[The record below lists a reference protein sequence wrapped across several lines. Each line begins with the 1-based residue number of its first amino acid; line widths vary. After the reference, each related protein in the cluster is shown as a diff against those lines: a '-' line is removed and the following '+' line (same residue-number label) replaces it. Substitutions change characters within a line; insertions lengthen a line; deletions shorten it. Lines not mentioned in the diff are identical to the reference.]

1 MHLVVIGDI
10 AWDIFIRPERD
21 LVRGSDVFGTVDVMP
36 GGAAANVAVWA
47 RRLGLDVTLRGKV
60 GDDTLGQVMQAHLR
74 REGLDAGLQIV
85 PGGLT
90 TRVGILLAADGE
102 HSFVIDHTKVLRFG
116 DGDAPAA
123 LADGAD
129 AVFFN
134 GYDVFL
140 ARSAAF
146 LDPVLAAA
154 RRRGTPVVFDPSS
167 FALIGQYGAERLLA
181 NVGPLDVLIANEEDI
196 QLALGIK
203 TGGESGASTADAYYS
218 LCRMTNTVFPN
229 LRAIAVTLREN
240 ESADIN
246 KWSAILFNGNE
257 QHHSTQYRIADVVD
271 RVGVGDSFAA
281 GLIYGMLNFSSNREI
296 LEFATAASCL
306 KHSIPGDINL
316 STKEEIR
323 SLAKGNSTGRISR

>member
-1 MHLVVIGDI
+1 LKAVR
-10 AWDIFIRPERD
+10 AARD
-21 LVRGSDVFGTVDVMP
+21 LKIPVSVDLNFRKKLWNYGKPATEIMPEIVR
-36 GGAAANVAVWA
+36 
-47 RRLGLDVTLRGKV
+47 
-60 GDDTLGQVMQAHLR
+60 HC
-74 REGLDAGLQIV
+74 
-85 PGGLT
+85 
-90 TRVGILLAADGE
+90 
-102 HSFVIDHTKVLRFG
+102 
-116 DGDAPAA
+116 
-123 LADGAD
+123 
-129 AVFFN
+129 
-134 GYDVFL
+134 
-140 ARSAAF
+140 
-146 LDPVLAAA
+146 
-154 RRRGTPVVFDPSS
+154 
-167 FALIGQYGAERLLA
+167 
-181 NVGPLDVLIANEEDI
+181 DVLIANEEDI

>member
-1 MHLVVIGDI
+1 VHLVVIGDI

-181 NVGPLDVLIANEEDI
+181 NVGPLDVLIANEDEAKALAPPAEGLHGLLRHTRLLVVKQGANGASALDATGWTHASAEPI
-196 QLALGIK
+196 AVVDTTGAGDAFAAAFVADWLAHRDVARALGAGNRLGAHVAGHL
-203 TGGESGASTADAYYS
+203 GGQ
-218 LCRMTNTVFPN
+218 PPP
-229 LRAIAVTLREN
+229 
-240 ESADIN
+240 
-246 KWSAILFNGNE
+246 
-257 QHHSTQYRIADVVD
+257 
-271 RVGVGDSFAA
+271 
-281 GLIYGMLNFSSNREI
+281 
-296 LEFATAASCL
+296 
-306 KHSIPGDINL
+306 PGQ
-316 STKEEIR
+316 
-323 SLAKGNSTGRISR
+323 